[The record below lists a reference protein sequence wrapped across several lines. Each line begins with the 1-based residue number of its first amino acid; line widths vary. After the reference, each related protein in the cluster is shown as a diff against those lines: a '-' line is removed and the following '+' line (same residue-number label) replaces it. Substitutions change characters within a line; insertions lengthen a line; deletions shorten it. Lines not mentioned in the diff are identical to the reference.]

1 MSYLVALLL
10 VLLLHTSLL
19 WCKIAFGCALLCY
32 ADWYVLFQT
41 GIGRLWYLGWNTQS
55 FWQYWFLIFMLAD
68 RSFTPLL
75 ISFVAYWRS
84 CLPPTPSES
93 MSSGSILDANVEWRN
108 VLPDSIPP
116 HPPPAHINA
125 IIPEGF
131 PVDFDVKHI
140 TSLAML
146 SASIYA
152 GCRIIFLCVSASLG
166 FDGHVSHHY
175 HWRTRAVGLFGTGVE
190 WSNVIPGSTPPRPP
204 PPHII
209 ALMQDCFWVCTAL
222 LRWLVCFVPNR
233 NWQIV
238 VFGMKHTKFLT
249 ILISHFHAGW
259 RIIHSLAY
267 QLCSILK
274 VMCPT
279 NPIGEYEQWVHFGRE
294 CGMKQRLTW

>member
-1 MSYLVALLL
+1 MV
-10 VLLLHTSLL
+10 
-19 WCKIAFGCALLCY
+19 
-32 ADWYVLFQT
+32 
-41 GIGRLWYLGWNTQS
+41 
-55 FWQYWFLIFMLAD
+55 
-68 RSFTPLL
+68 
-75 ISFVAYWRS
+75 
-84 CLPPTPSES
+84 
-93 MSSGSILDANVEWRN
+93 
-108 VLPDSIPP
+108 
-116 HPPPAHINA
+116 
-125 IIPEGF
+125 
-131 PVDFDVKHI
+131 FDVKHI

-204 PPHII
+204 PTHII

-259 RIIHSLAY
+259 QIIHSLAY
-267 QLCSILK
+267 QLCSKIK
-274 VMCPT
+274 VISPT
-279 NPIGEYEQWVHFGRE
+279 NFFREKSSGSISDANVEWSNVLPDSIPPHHPPANIHLRRLSRGFRCETYYISGNAECFYLCWLSDHFPLRISFLRIWWSCVPPLPLKNKSSGSFWHG
-294 CGMKQRLTW
+294 CGMKQCLTW